1 MPLSLPPS
9 ASNPALPGLHRA
21 TCKSAA
27 IAANQRRGREE
38 RGGVERSSRFG
49 AIPGRAPVPADPFPV
64 ARWEA
69 RSGTSRGTRQIH
81 RSPAP
86 GALSVPAA
94 QSVHVTGTGGGVLP
108 PAGGAAA
115 AGAAPLR
122 ACAQR
127 GVAGRPSAA
136 MEARAAGCGLLVST
150 VREGPGGRGAAV
162 GRGRPVTG
170 GFLNCG
176 AERCWHGGAG
186 RAAGAVRARPGA
198 AGRPLRVSASVA
210 GSSSPRSVPPRRG
223 RGGTRRARARL
234 GSSPSGHSRR
244 DSRDP
249 CVLPGGLPLP
259 CRGDP
264 RHRRCGGA
272 LPTPR
277 CSSGNQSRCHPCVGP
292 APWQGEF
299 NSSYFFPGVSASS
312 AVSPS
317 LPFSSSCPRSLT
329 IKIKYC
335 LCTHSSRLCA
345 WLPGFYKPSFCLQ
358 GRYSLPG
365 ERKL

>member
-9 ASNPALPGLHRA
+9 ASNPTLPGLHRA

-115 AGAAPLR
+115 AAAGAALLR

-136 MEARAAGCGLLVST
+136 MEARAAGCGLLVSA

-210 GSSSPRSVPPRRG
+210 GSSSPRSVPPG
-223 RGGTRRARARL
+223 RDAPCPCTARFFTERPQ
-234 GSSPSGHSRR
+234 PS
-244 DSRDP
+244 
-249 CVLPGGLPLP
+249 
-259 CRGDP
+259 
-264 RHRRCGGA
+264 
-272 LPTPR
+272 
-277 CSSGNQSRCHPCVGP
+277 
-292 APWQGEF
+292 
-299 NSSYFFPGVSASS
+299 
-312 AVSPS
+312 
-317 LPFSSSCPRSLT
+317 
-329 IKIKYC
+329 
-335 LCTHSSRLCA
+335 
-345 WLPGFYKPSFCLQ
+345 
-358 GRYSLPG
+358 
-365 ERKL
+365 